1 MILYIYL
8 LSIIFSFIEASVP
21 NFIMHPY
28 TRGTGPVDTI
38 DTTSIQVY
46 FALNAWDIRDE
57 KTYCDYFCLE
67 IGKKTNKFYSY
78 RGVEAEE
85 RRNKWM
91 KEHHVPSG
99 SGVRIVPEGNY
110 NGWSEYQYSE
120 WFISGSRLTEY
131 SCFPMY
137 LGKYNCFHEEDYPR
151 QKWTI
156 LSDTLS
162 ICGFICQQATCHFS
176 GRDFTAWFCPKIP
189 MKYGP
194 WKFGG
199 LPGLILKVYDKDK
212 FYSFDCVKIERKKK
226 LLQKMDYKSY
236 HRMER
241 GKLLKIQR
249 QIHEDIS
256 VVFGKPDENPK
267 KIITY
272 QPLELE

>member
-1 MILYIYL
+1 
-8 LSIIFSFIEASVP
+8 
-21 NFIMHPY
+21 
-28 TRGTGPVDTI
+28 
-38 DTTSIQVY
+38 
-46 FALNAWDIRDE
+46 
-57 KTYCDYFCLE
+57 
-67 IGKKTNKFYSY
+67 
-78 RGVEAEE
+78 
-85 RRNKWM
+85 
-91 KEHHVPSG
+91 
-99 SGVRIVPEGNY
+99 
-110 NGWSEYQYSE
+110 
-120 WFISGSRLTEY
+120 
-131 SCFPMY
+131 
-137 LGKYNCFHEEDYPR
+137 
-151 QKWTI
+151 
-156 LSDTLS
+156 
-162 ICGFICQQATCHFS
+162 
-176 GRDFTAWFCPKIP
+176 